1 MQIIGVCM
9 TERLERGMHKQKIGN
24 LAKFEFGYCFL
35 VPKKQ
40 SYKISRKKNLGDNE
54 KAFEQT

>member
-1 MQIIGVCM
+1 M

-40 SYKISRKKNLGDNE
+40 SYKISRTKNLGDNE